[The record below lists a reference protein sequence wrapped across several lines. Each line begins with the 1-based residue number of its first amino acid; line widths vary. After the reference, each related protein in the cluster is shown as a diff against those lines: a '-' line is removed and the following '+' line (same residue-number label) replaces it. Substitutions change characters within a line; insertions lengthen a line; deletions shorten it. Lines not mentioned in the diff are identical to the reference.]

1 MPPKLPNEIWDQIW
15 LERCKMGFEPRIVQA
30 KWVFDG
36 RFHVPA
42 FYTAQPQPVMT
53 QICQG
58 ARQVAAKEFYSR
70 ISDNPFTGVGGFWW
84 NEKDV
89 LYIDQDFYRQLRT
102 PRMAIFMGRDYIT
115 RVAVDIE
122 IDAGGAAMTKLLF
135 DWFPRLS
142 QLFFLCPA
150 RLLQASQFKN
160 SIQTIRASPCDPSIP
175 YSPGRSVRGFD
186 LAGSESASTK
196 SLPITTFGPIGS
208 WGPLEIIPTDLFIR
222 AQGLVGAL
230 HSRIPPEEW
239 RALPSRFRV
248 GEYIPAFIFGREDT
262 TLVISGRDSPS
273 IDEGMCFYLLCHVL
287 IVPMLTC
294 IPCHRNTRG
303 SNDCQYLHCSYPF
316 GVMSAHIT
324 NSDFL

>member
-102 PRMAIFMGRDYIT
+102 LRMAIFMGRDYIT

-122 IDAGGAAMTKLLF
+122 IDAGGIAMMKLLF

-150 RLLQASQFKN
+150 QLMLGSKLEDLIPSSYN
-160 SIQTIRASPCDPSIP
+160 SSKS
-175 YSPGRSVRGFD
+175 YSPRREVRGLS
-186 LAGSESASTK
+186 LAGNEVASTK
-196 SLPITTFGPIGS
+196 SLPITAFHPMGFLDMITN
-208 WGPLEIIPTDLFIR
+208 D
-222 AQGLVGAL
+222 
-230 HSRIPPEEW
+230 
-239 RALPSRFRV
+239 RFRML
-248 GEYIPAFIFGREDT
+248 GPDIPFFVFMREDG
-262 TLVISGRDSPS
+262 TLIDDAGDSLS
-273 IDEGMCFYLLCHVL
+273 RDEGMCFSNSGHAL
-287 IVPMLTC
+287 IVRMLTS
-294 IPCHRNTRG
+294 IPSHRNNNEF
-303 SNDCQYLHCSYPF
+303 NDCQYPTL
-316 GVMSAHIT
+316 
-324 NSDFL
+324 